1 LADYDEISSTE
12 KLLNVIKGGEG
23 GPESTTAPPA
33 KAAGAPKSSGTLFR
47 KGGVVGVELG
57 YNEIRLAKMSK
68 RHQLIDFKSIP
79 LTDEMNRTSPDF
91 PKMLKSALAGFT
103 GRDTEIWAA
112 VPSAGLELRYLK
124 IPRLPRKQISNAVFW
139 TYKKENPFNE
149 RENAFDYEMLGD
161 IVDEGVKKTAVL
173 AYSVP
178 QADIDE
184 LKNLFNRAG
193 YPLTG
198 ITTVPFAF
206 QNMFRTGWL
215 DAKGIA
221 VCNLFIGRNWS
232 RIDVFHDGN
241 VLLSRGIKAG
251 MNSMVEAIRVRMNET
266 LSSPGEAFIIE
277 VEGEEPSPETPQ
289 LAGQVDL
296 DTARR
301 IFNDFLDGQADI
313 EVTSGVSVKD
323 TEIFDLILP
332 ALDRLVR
339 QVERTLEHYVQ
350 TYRGEPVSRIYTT
363 SVSGANNRIKEHIS
377 QQLGISVE
385 SVDPLAIQ
393 APLSSPRGIS
403 GTRTAAERAAFAP
416 AVGLGLS
423 DNEHTPNLLHTYRE
437 KDQQAS
443 ARYVKQAIV
452 AVFVLIMVALG
463 GWYFYQKGVLNTTTA
478 AANRLQMQLDE
489 FSPNV
494 DQQLILNL
502 VGKVRE
508 NEKIMAQ
515 YGRKYKSMAIVSE
528 LAAMTPPNI
537 RLMNVTAELD
547 GLPQTNGEKKGKGAG
562 STAEQPA
569 VLKIEGLVTGEREK
583 IEPALAQYLLGL
595 QMSPLFGKPNVTRQ
609 TFRFFQGQ
617 DVLIF
622 EADLEV
628 L

>member
-1 LADYDEISSTE
+1 MAEYDEISSTE
-12 KLLNVIKGGEG
+12 KLLNVIKGGDS
-23 GPESTTAPPA
+23 GPEATSTPSA
-33 KAAGAPKSSGTLFR
+33 KPAGATKVSGTVFR

-57 YNEIRLAKMSK
+57 YNEIRLAKISK

-79 LTDEMNRTSPDF
+79 LTDDLNRTSADF
-91 PKMLKSALAGFT
+91 PKMIKSALSGFI
-103 GRDTEIWAA
+103 GRDTELWAA

-124 IPRLPRKQISNAVFW
+124 IPRLPRKQVSNAVFW

-149 RENAFDYEMLGD
+149 REHVFDYENLGD

-178 QADIDE
+178 QTDVEE
-184 LKNLFNRAG
+184 LRSLFSRAG

-215 DAKGIA
+215 ESKGIS

-232 RIDVFHDGN
+232 RIDVFYDGN

-251 MNSMVEAIRVRMNET
+251 MNSMIEAIRVRMNET
-266 LSSPGEAFIIE
+266 LAAPSQGFVIE
-277 VEGEEPSPETPQ
+277 VEGESTPETPQ
-289 LAGQVDL
+289 MAGQVDL

-301 IFNDFLDGQADI
+301 IFTDFLDGQTDI
-313 EVTSGVSVKD
+313 EALPGVSIKD
-323 TEIFDLILP
+323 TEIFDLIVP

-350 TYRGEPVSRIYTT
+350 TYRGVPVSKIYTT
-363 SVSGANNRIKEHIS
+363 SVSGANKRIKEHIG
-377 QQLGISVE
+377 QQLGITVE
-385 SVDPLAIQ
+385 SVDPLAVR
-393 APLSSPRGIS
+393 APLSAPRGVS
-403 GTRTAAERAAFAP
+403 GVRTAAERAAFAP

-423 DNEHTPNLLHTYRE
+423 DNEHTPNLLYTYKE

-443 ARYVKQAIV
+443 VRSVKQAILI
-452 AVFVLIMVALG
+452 AFVLVMVALG
-463 GWYFYQKGVLNTTTA
+463 GWYFYQKGVLNKKTA
-478 AANRLQMQLDE
+478 AADRLQQQLDE

-494 DQQLILNL
+494 DQPLILKL

-515 YGRKYKSMAIVSE
+515 YGRKYKSMALVSE
-528 LAAMTPPNI
+528 LAAMTPSNI
-537 RLMNVTAELD
+537 RLMNITAELGGYPEESSD
-547 GLPQTNGEKKGKGAG
+547 NKNKGSGKEK
-562 STAEQPA
+562 P

-609 TFRFFQGQ
+609 TFRFFQGR
-617 DVLIF
+617 DVLVF